1 MDTQFDLTLRRLS
14 QGLTHPRLA
23 DIELTV
29 LQRIADARAGRA
41 GQWRLDA
48 LAFLGALLIGLG
60 GAVAMAAPTAVAAT
74 VASLG
79 GISHLAPSSLLER
92 GR

>member
-1 MDTQFDLTLRRLS
+1 MDTQFDLTFRRLS

-23 DIELTV
+23 DIESIV
-29 LQRIADARAGRA
+29 LLRIAAARAARA

-60 GAVAMAAPTAVAAT
+60 GAAAMAVPTAVST

-79 GISHLAPSSLLER
+79 GMSYLAPSALLER

>member
-14 QGLTHPRLA
+14 QGVTHSRLG
-23 DIELTV
+23 DIESTILT
-29 LQRIADARAGRA
+29 RIADAREARA

-48 LAFLGALLIGLG
+48 LAFLGALVIGLG
-60 GAVAMAAPTAVAAT
+60 GAAAMAAPTT
-74 VASLG
+74 VSTVVSLG
-79 GISHLAPSSLLER
+79 GMSRLAPSALLDR